1 MEFNDFSKALKKF
14 MTYYLPTIR
23 SASARTIDSYRYT
36 FILFLDYMNSVQHKE
51 PSMVT
56 IQDINHSNVTSF
68 LAWLETVK
76 GNKANTVNQRHAA
89 ISCYCRFLGHEYPE
103 YLLDMN
109 NTLAI
114 PYKKAESKAISY
126 VSKEGVELITSL
138 PNIETG
144 DGLRDKL
151 ILCLLFST
159 GVRVSE
165 LIQIRVRDVSLS
177 QPRSILIHGK
187 GGKDR
192 FVPIA
197 KQYIPLFR
205 KYFEINELDLSVNH
219 SQWLFKNHQ
228 HLQLSR
234 QGVDY
239 ILKKYAALARK
250 EKPTLFSRSI
260 SPHVAR
266 HSVAMNLLESG
277 VPLLYIRD
285 LLGHSSVVTT
295 EVYARA
301 SETAKCRAIEKA
313 SAAFFPKEEPK
324 WKKEGDILSWLKSSK

>member
-1 MEFNDFSKALKKF
+1 M
-14 MTYYLPTIR
+14 
-23 SASARTIDSYRYT
+23 
-36 FILFLDYMNSVQHKE
+36 
-51 PSMVT
+51 
-56 IQDINHSNVTSF
+56 
-68 LAWLETVK
+68 
-76 GNKANTVNQRHAA
+76 
-89 ISCYCRFLGHEYPE
+89 
-103 YLLDMN
+103 
-109 NTLAI
+109 
-114 PYKKAESKAISY
+114 
-126 VSKEGVELITSL
+126 
-138 PNIETG
+138 
-144 DGLRDKL
+144 

-266 HSVAMNLLESG
+266 HSAAMNLLESG

-324 WKKEGDILSWLKSSK
+324 WKKEGDILSWRKSPK